1 MIHPSILR
9 ELALRQHK
17 ALPEK
22 VRRYLN
28 NRGIPDHTVDEK
40 LLGWNGSRI
49 TIPVFGLSGDVV
61 QFRYAKSPTDTS
73 DSPKVRSDVASG
85 PELYGW
91 ESLAKNPKRAIICE
105 GEFDRLVL
113 EARGFPAV
121 TSTAGANTFL
131 DAWLPHFEG
140 VRHVYICFDRDETGE
155 AAARSLKVRLPRA
168 RIVRLPDAVGPK
180 GDITDYFVRLKNT
193 GPDFAIL
200 LAIATTDD
208 ESEETPGASLQPVPP
223 PQTPSRGAPQA
234 ERLKRQIR
242 LVEIVGK
249 YTDLRTA
256 GAHIVGRCP
265 FHDEKK
271 ASFTIYPKTDTY
283 YCFGCGAHGDQIAFV
298 MQKGSK
304 TYNEAIEALE
314 KYFLTHEL

>member
-17 ALPEK
+17 SLPEAI
-22 VRRYLN
+22 RRYLN

-40 LLGWNGSRI
+40 LLGWNGKRI
-49 TIPVFGLSGDVV
+49 TIPVFDLGGDVI
-61 QFRYAKSPTDTS
+61 QFRYAKSPADTS
-73 DSPKVRSDVASG
+73 DSPKVLSDMAAG

-91 ESLAKNPKRAIICE
+91 ETLAKNPKRVIICE

-121 TSTAGANTFL
+121 TSTAGAKTFL
-131 DAWLPHFEG
+131 DAWLPHFET

-155 AAARSLKVRLPRA
+155 AAARSLKARLPKA
-168 RIVRLPDAVGPK
+168 KIVRLPDSVGPK
-180 GDITDYFVRLKNT
+180 GDITDYFVRLKS
-193 GPDFAIL
+193 GSPDFEIL

-208 ESEETPGASLQPVPP
+208 EPEETPGASPQPIPL

-265 FHDEKK
+265 FHDEKN
-271 ASFTIYPKTDTY
+271 ASFTIYPETDTY
-283 YCFGCGAHGDQIAFV
+283 NCFGCGAHGDLIAFV
-298 MQKGSK
+298 MQKESK
-304 TYNEAIEALE
+304 TFNEAVEALE
-314 KYFLTHEL
+314 RYLLTHEF